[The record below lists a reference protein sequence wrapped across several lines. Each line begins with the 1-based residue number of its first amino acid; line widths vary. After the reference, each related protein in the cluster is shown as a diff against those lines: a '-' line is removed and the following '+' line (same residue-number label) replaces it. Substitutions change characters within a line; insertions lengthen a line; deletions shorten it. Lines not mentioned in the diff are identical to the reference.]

1 MCPFKEGR
9 SQLSAYKLKK
19 TSPFFT
25 DYSAQ
30 YNLYSKRSIPFYFI
44 TKQWFMSDYSI
55 NKNRIAKNT
64 MLLYCRMLFLMIVS
78 LYTSRVILDALGVED
93 YGIYNAVAGFIT
105 MFSMIS
111 ASISGAI
118 SRFITFVLGE
128 GNQQKMNRVFCTA
141 LSTQFAI
148 GIIVV
153 ILVESL
159 GIWFLNTHMTIP
171 TRRILASNW
180 VLQFALIT
188 FILNLWNTPYNA
200 CIIAHE
206 RMTAFAYIGIFEGL
220 VYLLIA
226 LGIKVSPIDNLIFYS
241 SLMCVAAFIIVIVY
255 TIYCKKN
262 FEECKIC
269 WSFDKKKFVEIFGFA
284 GWNFVGTTSGL
295 LRDQGINLLFNVCY
309 GPTVNAARGLATQVQ
324 SAVGKFTQNFFMAVQ
339 PQIIK
344 SYAAKRIDDSHS
356 LVLQSSRLAFI
367 LMLALVTPIIFEADY
382 ILGLWLKSVPEYTVS
397 FVRIILFFSLVE
409 SFSHPLIHL
418 MLATGNI
425 KKYQIVVGSTY
436 IANFFVAWI
445 VLLLGGTPEMSQL
458 TIILFALVALVFRVL
473 MLRPMTNF
481 PVREFFI
488 STVSRCLAIMLIS
501 FTVSYFVTKMMSMGL
516 VRLFLNLCATEFIL
530 CALTVMLGLKSY
542 ERQFVFQKIRF
553 ILRK

>member
-1 MCPFKEGR
+1 
-9 SQLSAYKLKK
+9 
-19 TSPFFT
+19 
-25 DYSAQ
+25 
-30 YNLYSKRSIPFYFI
+30 
-44 TKQWFMSDYSI
+44 MSDYSI

-269 WSFDKKKFVEIFGFA
+269 WSFDKKMFVEIFGFA

-436 IANFFVAWI
+436 IANFFCS
-445 VLLLGGTPEMSQL
+445 LDSST
-458 TIILFALVALVFRVL
+458 FRGNS
-473 MLRPMTNF
+473 RN
-481 PVREFFI
+481 
-488 STVSRCLAIMLIS
+488 VSINNYSVCPRSVS
-501 FTVSYFVTKMMSMGL
+501 F
-516 VRLFLNLCATEFIL
+516 
-530 CALTVMLGLKSY
+530 
-542 ERQFVFQKIRF
+542 
-553 ILRK
+553 

>member
-1 MCPFKEGR
+1 
-9 SQLSAYKLKK
+9 
-19 TSPFFT
+19 
-25 DYSAQ
+25 
-30 YNLYSKRSIPFYFI
+30 
-44 TKQWFMSDYSI
+44 MSDYSI

-269 WSFDKKKFVEIFGFA
+269 WSFDKK
-284 GWNFVGTTSGL
+284 
-295 LRDQGINLLFNVCY
+295 NVC
-309 GPTVNAARGLATQVQ
+309 
-324 SAVGKFTQNFFMAVQ
+324 
-339 PQIIK
+339 
-344 SYAAKRIDDSHS
+344 
-356 LVLQSSRLAFI
+356 
-367 LMLALVTPIIFEADY
+367 
-382 ILGLWLKSVPEYTVS
+382 
-397 FVRIILFFSLVE
+397 
-409 SFSHPLIHL
+409 
-418 MLATGNI
+418 
-425 KKYQIVVGSTY
+425 
-436 IANFFVAWI
+436 
-445 VLLLGGTPEMSQL
+445 
-458 TIILFALVALVFRVL
+458 
-473 MLRPMTNF
+473 
-481 PVREFFI
+481 
-488 STVSRCLAIMLIS
+488 
-501 FTVSYFVTKMMSMGL
+501 
-516 VRLFLNLCATEFIL
+516 
-530 CALTVMLGLKSY
+530 
-542 ERQFVFQKIRF
+542 
-553 ILRK
+553 

>member
-1 MCPFKEGR
+1 
-9 SQLSAYKLKK
+9 
-19 TSPFFT
+19 
-25 DYSAQ
+25 
-30 YNLYSKRSIPFYFI
+30 
-44 TKQWFMSDYSI
+44 
-55 NKNRIAKNT
+55 
-64 MLLYCRMLFLMIVS
+64 MIVS

-269 WSFDKKKFVEIFGFA
+269 WSFDKKMFVEIFGFA

-397 FVRIILFFSLVE
+397 FVRIILFF
-409 SFSHPLIHL
+409 H
-418 MLATGNI
+418 
-425 KKYQIVVGSTY
+425 
-436 IANFFVAWI
+436 
-445 VLLLGGTPEMSQL
+445 
-458 TIILFALVALVFRVL
+458 
-473 MLRPMTNF
+473 
-481 PVREFFI
+481 
-488 STVSRCLAIMLIS
+488 
-501 FTVSYFVTKMMSMGL
+501 
-516 VRLFLNLCATEFIL
+516 
-530 CALTVMLGLKSY
+530 
-542 ERQFVFQKIRF
+542 
-553 ILRK
+553 

>member
-1 MCPFKEGR
+1 
-9 SQLSAYKLKK
+9 
-19 TSPFFT
+19 
-25 DYSAQ
+25 
-30 YNLYSKRSIPFYFI
+30 
-44 TKQWFMSDYSI
+44 MSDYSI

-269 WSFDKKKFVEIFGFA
+269 WSFDKKCLLKFLDSQD
-284 GWNFVGTTSGL
+284 GTL
-295 LRDQGINLLFNVCY
+295 
-309 GPTVNAARGLATQVQ
+309 
-324 SAVGKFTQNFFMAVQ
+324 
-339 PQIIK
+339 
-344 SYAAKRIDDSHS
+344 
-356 LVLQSSRLAFI
+356 
-367 LMLALVTPIIFEADY
+367 LALHQAYYV
-382 ILGLWLKSVPEYTVS
+382 
-397 FVRIILFFSLVE
+397 
-409 SFSHPLIHL
+409 
-418 MLATGNI
+418 I
-425 KKYQIVVGSTY
+425 KV
-436 IANFFVAWI
+436 
-445 VLLLGGTPEMSQL
+445 
-458 TIILFALVALVFRVL
+458 
-473 MLRPMTNF
+473 
-481 PVREFFI
+481 
-488 STVSRCLAIMLIS
+488 LIS
-501 FTVSYFVTKMMSMGL
+501 SLTFVT
-516 VRLFLNLCATEFIL
+516 VPP
-530 CALTVMLGLKSY
+530 
-542 ERQFVFQKIRF
+542 
-553 ILRK
+553 

>member
-9 SQLSAYKLKK
+9 PQLSAYKLKK

-269 WSFDKKKFVEIFGFA
+269 WSFDKKMFVEIFGFA

-397 FVRIILFFSLVE
+397 FVRIILFF
-409 SFSHPLIHL
+409 H
-418 MLATGNI
+418 
-425 KKYQIVVGSTY
+425 
-436 IANFFVAWI
+436 
-445 VLLLGGTPEMSQL
+445 
-458 TIILFALVALVFRVL
+458 
-473 MLRPMTNF
+473 
-481 PVREFFI
+481 
-488 STVSRCLAIMLIS
+488 
-501 FTVSYFVTKMMSMGL
+501 
-516 VRLFLNLCATEFIL
+516 
-530 CALTVMLGLKSY
+530 
-542 ERQFVFQKIRF
+542 
-553 ILRK
+553 